1 MIVEGITTNTLMI
14 LFFVISTC
22 YLEKIISS
30 VPQRLFPK
38 NSMKQTD
45 KVSESGFDYMKGSS
59 GNLRKAEKRVNI

>member
-1 MIVEGITTNTLMI
+1 MNTLMI
-14 LFFVISTC
+14 LFFVTSSS

-45 KVSESGFDYMKGSS
+45 KVSESGFDSMKGSS
-59 GNLRKAEKRVNI
+59 GNLRKAEKRGNI